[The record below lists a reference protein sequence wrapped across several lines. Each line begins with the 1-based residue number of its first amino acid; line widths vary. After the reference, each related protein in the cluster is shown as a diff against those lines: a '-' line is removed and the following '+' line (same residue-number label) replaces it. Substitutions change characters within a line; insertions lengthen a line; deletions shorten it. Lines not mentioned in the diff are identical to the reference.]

1 MIETLL
7 HIEQQ
12 IPLLLQDRSGWN
24 SLLIDYEKPLVERL
38 WIPYGKYRLY
48 LHYIHPC
55 SIDESL
61 YHPHPS
67 PSAMKIVQGSYLHQI
82 GFGAGSTPPP
92 VTQTI
97 LMTTGSSYEMTH
109 PDNWHAIAPIE
120 TVLSIMIVGKPW
132 NRWSPKAPY
141 QLKPLSLA
149 RQEQLENIWGK
160 KYPK

>member
-12 IPLLLQDRSGWN
+12 IPLLLLDLSGWY
-24 SLLIDYEKPLVERL
+24 SLLIDYEKRLVERL

-67 PSAMKIVQGSYLHQI
+67 PSAMKIVQGSYLQHI
-82 GFGAGSTPPP
+82 GLGAGATPPP
-92 VTQTI
+92 VRQTI
-97 LMTTGSSYEMTH
+97 FMSAGSSYEMIH
-109 PDNWHAIAPIE
+109 PDDCHAIAPLGQ
-120 TVLSIMIVGKPW
+120 VLYSMIVV
-132 NRWSPKAPY
+132 
-141 QLKPLSLA
+141 
-149 RQEQLENIWGK
+149 
-160 KYPK
+160 